1 MLTVR
6 MVLGPKHREEPST
19 QTCYRSANSI
29 SIVRYAQN
37 VDMLHPEASAS
48 FIQTMQGMQYQEKAK
63 QGHFNMAALSTKGR
77 IQVQATLSAV
87 KEMAGWTIY
96 GCLFCMIFV
105 LIIPYP
111 KRKLLTRRSLFKYP
125 VICYSMDTQQE
136 RLLHLDHALLSGEN
150 ICSSKDASQFP
161 FLFQNPILYKWGG
174 RGRYLSSG
182 VVSYSP

>member
-6 MVLGPKHREEPST
+6 MVLGP
-19 QTCYRSANSI
+19 SI
-29 SIVRYAQN
+29 GGAIYSNVLQERQQHYIVRYAQN

-48 FIQTMQGMQYQEKAK
+48 FIQTMQGMQYQGKSK
-63 QGHFNMAALSTKGR
+63 QEALNMAALSTKGR

-111 KRKLLTRRSLFKYP
+111 KRKLLT
-125 VICYSMDTQQE
+125 
-136 RLLHLDHALLSGEN
+136 
-150 ICSSKDASQFP
+150 
-161 FLFQNPILYKWGG
+161 
-174 RGRYLSSG
+174 
-182 VVSYSP
+182 